1 MVGARGAGGWEH
13 DDGAEHGGPR
23 VTPTEMRTVVFG
35 ARLELA
41 ERYAEVLSGTAV
53 EWGLIGPHEVDRLW
67 ERHLM
72 NCAVVS
78 ELIPEDASVID
89 VGSGAGL
96 PGVVL
101 AIARPDV
108 RVTLVEPL
116 LRRANFLLETVEQ
129 LGLDVRVVRGRAEDR
144 AVITE
149 IGGADIVTAR
159 AVAPLSKLMG
169 WCLPLAVVGG
179 AVLALKG
186 ESAAVE
192 LDRDRTAVVH
202 AGGGELEVV
211 VCGVGVVDVPTR
223 VVKAVRQP
231 PRRRKGRS

>member
-1 MVGARGAGGWEH
+1 M
-13 DDGAEHGGPR
+13 
-23 VTPTEMRTVVFG
+23 TPTEVRTAVFG
-35 ARLELA
+35 ERVGLA
-41 ERYAEVLSGTAV
+41 KSYAELLSGTAV
-53 EWGLIGPHEVDRLW
+53 EWGLIGPHEVGRLW
-67 ERHLM
+67 ERHLV

-78 ELIPEDASVID
+78 ELIPEGASVID

-101 AIARPDV
+101 AIVRPDL
-108 RVTLVEPL
+108 RITLVEPL
-116 LRRANFLLETVEQ
+116 LRRSNFLSDTVGQ

-144 AVITE
+144 AVVTE

-159 AVAPLSKLMG
+159 AVAPLSKLMV

-186 ESAAVE
+186 ESASEE

-202 AGGGELEVV
+202 AGGGELAVV
-211 VCGVGVVDVPTR
+211 ECGVGVVDVPTR
-223 VVKAVRQP
+223 VVKAVRQA

>member
-1 MVGARGAGGWEH
+1 M
-13 DDGAEHGGPR
+13 
-23 VTPTEMRTVVFG
+23 TPTEMRTVVFG

>member
-1 MVGARGAGGWEH
+1 M
-13 DDGAEHGGPR
+13 
-23 VTPTEMRTVVFG
+23 TPTEVRTGVFG
-35 ARLELA
+35 ERLGLA
-41 ERYAEVLSGTAV
+41 ESYAELLSGTAV
-53 EWGLIGPHEVDRLW
+53 EWGLIGPHEVGRLW
-67 ERHLM
+67 ERHLV

-78 ELIPEDASVID
+78 ELIPQNASVID

-101 AIARPDV
+101 AIVRPDL
-108 RVTLVEPL
+108 RITLVEPL
-116 LRRANFLLETVEQ
+116 LRRSNFLSHAVEQ

-144 AVITE
+144 AVVTE

-179 AVLALKG
+179 VVLALKG
-186 ESAAVE
+186 ESASVE

-211 VCGVGVVDVPTR
+211 ECGVGVVDVPTR

>member
-1 MVGARGAGGWEH
+1 M
-13 DDGAEHGGPR
+13 
-23 VTPTEMRTVVFG
+23 TPTEMRTAVFG
-35 ARLELA
+35 GRLELA

-101 AIARPDV
+101 AIVRPDV

-149 IGGADIVTAR
+149 IGGVDIVTAR

-211 VCGVGVVDVPTR
+211 ECGVGVVDVPTR

>member
-1 MVGARGAGGWEH
+1 M
-13 DDGAEHGGPR
+13 
-23 VTPTEMRTVVFG
+23 TPTEVRTIVFG
-35 ARLELA
+35 DRLGLA
-41 ERYAEVLSGTAV
+41 ESYAEVLSGTAV
-53 EWGLIGPHEVDRLW
+53 EWGLIGPHEVGRLW
-67 ERHLM
+67 ERHLL

-78 ELIPEDASVID
+78 ELIPEGASVVD

-101 AIARPDV
+101 AIVRPDL
-108 RVTLVEPL
+108 RITLVEPL
-116 LRRANFLLETVEQ
+116 LRRANFLSHTVEE

-144 AVITE
+144 AVVAE

-169 WCLPLAVVGG
+169 WCLPIAVVGG
-179 AVLALKG
+179 SVLALKG

-211 VCGVGVVDVPTR
+211 ECGVGVVDVPTR

>member
-1 MVGARGAGGWEH
+1 M
-13 DDGAEHGGPR
+13 
-23 VTPTEMRTVVFG
+23 FG
-35 ARLELA
+35 DRLGLA
-41 ERYAEVLSGTAV
+41 ESYAEVLSGTAV
-53 EWGLIGPHEVDRLW
+53 RWGLIGPHEVGRLW
-67 ERHLM
+67 ERHLL

-78 ELIPEDASVID
+78 ELIPEGASVVD

-101 AIARPDV
+101 AIVRPDL
-108 RVTLVEPL
+108 RITLVEPL
-116 LRRANFLLETVEQ
+116 LRRANFLSHTVEE

-144 AVITE
+144 AVVAG

-169 WCLPLAVVGG
+169 WCLPIAVVGG
-179 AVLALKG
+179 SVLALKG

-211 VCGVGVVDVPTR
+211 ECGVGVVDVPTR